1 MTNRFYAINRGN
13 DGFRLSDF
21 TAGAASSAATDFE
34 LRVADVD
41 GQGKVMTRK
50 DVYLALIALQRLFMS
65 DQLIAT
71 LNQAP

>member
-13 DGFRLSDF
+13 DGFRISDF
-21 TAGAASSAATDFE
+21 TTGTATSAATDFE

-50 DVYLALIALQRLFMS
+50 DVYNALIALQRLFIS
-65 DQLIAT
+65 DQIFST